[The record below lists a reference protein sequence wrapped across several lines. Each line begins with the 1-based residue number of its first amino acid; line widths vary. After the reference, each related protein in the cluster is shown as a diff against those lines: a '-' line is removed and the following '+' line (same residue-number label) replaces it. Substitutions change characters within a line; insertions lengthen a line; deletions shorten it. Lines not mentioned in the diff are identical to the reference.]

1 MLFFIYFGLFRQRYP
16 VNRAPFCLLFDR
28 GREKDGLPESCQA
41 FEGSTAQS
49 SGLVSLV
56 LSRQASFLSASIR
69 LWYTNRHNWAR
80 CIKRTAIT
88 PGFETYSSKLQRTL
102 SKDLTRF
109 EFAKGEATTTA
120 MVAKTSLRKWI
131 RAASN
136 FIALIPSRSI
146 RQMLVNIS
154 RVEF

>member
-28 GREKDGLPESCQA
+28 GREKDALPESCQA

-80 CIKRTAIT
+80 CTKHTAIT
-88 PGFETYSSKLQRTL
+88 PVFETYSSNLQCML

-120 MVAKTSLRKWI
+120 MVTKTSLKKWI

-136 FIALIPSRSI
+136 FIGLIPSRSV
-146 RQMLVNIS
+146 RQMLANFS

>member
-69 LWYTNRHNWAR
+69 L
-80 CIKRTAIT
+80 
-88 PGFETYSSKLQRTL
+88 
-102 SKDLTRF
+102 
-109 EFAKGEATTTA
+109 
-120 MVAKTSLRKWI
+120 
-131 RAASN
+131 
-136 FIALIPSRSI
+136 
-146 RQMLVNIS
+146 
-154 RVEF
+154 